1 MARIVIAAA
10 TSRTAMLSIPPDLWP
25 VMGEGDRRSR
35 PLRDRQGRLHSYE
48 EALAVADPAIAGE
61 ITPEANARKHA
72 AAVAALDRLADALEQ
87 ANPDVIVMMGDD
99 EEENIHGDNQPSI
112 AIFHGPSFPLKP
124 VVAGPEKDP
133 VSRASA
139 WSFGEIARDYAVP
152 VELALHVASYLMDAE
167 FDIASSNALPA
178 GAGMAHGFSFMYKR
192 LFRERPVPIVPLIIN
207 SHYPPN
213 QIAPRRAYNLGRT
226 VRLAL
231 EAWPQDARVAVVA
244 TGGMSI
250 GLVDAEMDRHVLGSL
265 QKRDTSAIFALPRR
279 WLEGRTG
286 ETYLLIATGGAAEH
300 LTMDWQYF
308 PGYRSPA
315 GTGCGLGFALWR

>member
-1 MARIVIAAA
+1 MARIVVGAA

-25 VMGEGDRRSR
+25 VMGQGDRQGR
-35 PLRDRQGRLHSYE
+35 PLRDRTGRLQTFE
-48 EALAVADPAIAGE
+48 EALSLAGPAVAAE
-61 ITPEANARKHA
+61 ITPEANVRKHA

-87 ANPDVIVMMGDD
+87 ADPDVIVQMGDD
-99 EEENIHGDNQPSI
+99 EEENIHGGNQPSI
-112 AIFHGPSFPLKP
+112 AVFHGPSFPLKP
-124 VVAGPEKDP
+124 VIAGPEKDA

-139 WSFGEIARDYAVP
+139 WSFGAIERDYPVP
-152 VELALHVASYLMDAE
+152 VDLAVHLASYLMDAE

-178 GAGMAHGFSFMYKR
+178 GAGMAHGFSFMFKR
-192 LFRERPVPIVPLIIN
+192 LMRERPVPIVPLILN
-207 SHYPPN
+207 THYPPN
-213 QIAPRRAYNLGRT
+213 QIAPRRAYNLGRA
-226 VRLAL
+226 VKSAV
-231 EAWPQDARVAVVA
+231 EAWPHDLRVAVVA

-250 GLVDAEMDRHVLGSL
+250 GLVDAEMDRHLLDSL
-265 QKRDTSAIFALPRR
+265 QRRDTSAIFSLPRK

-286 ETYLLIATGGAAEH
+286 ESYTFIATGGAAEH